1 MSSRE
6 RETGPTGGRRHL
18 GQAGPTT
25 LCACIARAAW
35 QPHVQQEQWLGWAG
49 EGAARAGQHDRRREE
64 VVGWRLS
71 WIGKGVGAADG
82 GRRKERKSRPGRPG
96 GRKIEEEMG

>member
-35 QPHVQQEQWLGWAG
+35 QPHGNRGVVSYGW
-49 EGAARAGQHDRRREE
+49 EAARAGQHDRRREE